1 MATVSSLTI
10 YPIKSC
16 AGIALQEATIT
27 PSGLSTGRVADRE
40 WMVVDAAGQ
49 FMTQREFPKMALIQP
64 ALMEEALMV
73 SMPGQLPFSLP
84 YEQVDGAATVRVTVW
99 DDTVDA
105 CDCGEPAARWISA
118 AIGVS
123 CRLVRFAAGAER
135 LTGHRWTDGQGA
147 PTRFADGYPLLVIG
161 AASLDDIN
169 AHMAAAGRAALPMNR
184 FRPNLVVAGLEG
196 FEEDYV
202 AQFEIGAIVLKPV
215 KPCPRCPIPSI
226 DQATGVHGP
235 DPLDV
240 LQAYRRKP
248 RLDDAVCVGMN
259 CVVAAGAG
267 TRVAVGQSVTGHLAF
282 D

>member
-1 MATVSSLTI
+1 MASVSSLTI

-16 AGIALQEATIT
+16 AGIELQEATLT
-27 PSGLSTGRVADRE
+27 PSGLSTGQVADRE
-40 WMVVDAAGQ
+40 WMVVDGQGQ
-49 FMTQREFPKMALIQP
+49 FLSQREYPRMALVQP
-64 ALMEEALMV
+64 ALMEQALML

-84 YEQVDGAATVRVTVW
+84 YEEDRGAPTVRVTVW
-99 DDTVDA
+99 DDSVDA
-105 CDCGEPAARWISA
+105 CDCGEPAARWISQ
-118 AIGVS
+118 AIGVP
-123 CRLVRFAAGAER
+123 CRLVRFAPGAER
-135 LTGHRWTDGQGA
+135 YTGHRYTGGAGA
-147 PTRFADGYPLLVIG
+147 PSRFADGYPLLVIG

-169 AHMAAAGRAALPMNR
+169 AHLHKAGRSPLPMNR

-202 AQFEIGAIVLKPV
+202 AQFEIGAAVIKPV

-226 DQATGVHGP
+226 DQATGVRGP

-248 RLDDAVCVGMN
+248 RFDDAVCVGMN
-259 CVVAAGAG
+259 CIVSGGAG
-267 TRVAVGQSVTGHLAF
+267 TKISVGQAVDGHLAF